1 MSKKQMTV
9 AELKEKLE
17 GLSSP
22 FFSRNNM
29 RHSGD
34 TLGNYGIR
42 SKPVSLQ
49 CLAGDVALVWELYRR
64 RPVKHG
70 LQAPAFF
77 CTNTF
82 QQRHGEVTI

>member
-9 AELKEKLE
+9 ADLKEKVEALR
-17 GLSSP
+17 SS
-22 FFSRNNM
+22 FFSRSNM
-29 RHSGD
+29 RFSGD
-34 TLGNYGIR
+34 TMGNYGVR
-42 SKPVSLQ
+42 PKPVSLT
-49 CLAGDVALVWELYRR
+49 CFSGDVALVWELYRR